1 MTITLRTVLT
11 LGLLLGFAIDSVM
24 AETMYAKK
32 NSVKVT
38 AKKSPTSKVVSKLG
52 LGEEVEV
59 LKKEKRQYYV
69 ELENGKTGWVFKF
82 KLSDTKPKSGRGSSA
97 LSGLTGKNVV
107 VAKEARA
114 GGSIRGLKESTEE
127 YANRKQI
134 SPAHRQAVDKMEQFT
149 LTEEELAAFQQ
160 EGQIGEYAG
169 GGQ

>member
-1 MTITLRTVLT
+1 MTITFRIVLF

-32 NSVKVT
+32 DSVKVT
-38 AKKSPTSKVVSKLG
+38 VKKSPTSQVVSTLA

-69 ELENGKTGWVFKF
+69 KLENGKTGWVFKF
-82 KLSDTKPKSGRGSSA
+82 KLSGTKPKSGRGSSA

-127 YANRKQI
+127 YAKRKQI
-134 SPAHRQAVDKMEQFT
+134 SPAHQQAVDKMEQFQVSPND
-149 LTEEELAAFQQ
+149 LLQFQK
-160 EGQIGEYAG
+160 EGGVGEFSG
-169 GGQ
+169 GEQ